1 MEKLAKLISRIRLV
15 FRQSSRLTKT
25 VVLSAVV
32 LSMAALL
39 TLHLTINATQA
50 RAEAL
55 KDQAA
60 QLEQEN
66 DQLEENIEGLGSADS
81 VEQIA
86 GDELGMVPTDAIV
99 IKPGQ

>member
-15 FRQSSRLTKT
+15 FRQSSSLTKT

-66 DQLEENIEGLGSADS
+66 DQL
-81 VEQIA
+81 
-86 GDELGMVPTDAIV
+86 
-99 IKPGQ
+99 